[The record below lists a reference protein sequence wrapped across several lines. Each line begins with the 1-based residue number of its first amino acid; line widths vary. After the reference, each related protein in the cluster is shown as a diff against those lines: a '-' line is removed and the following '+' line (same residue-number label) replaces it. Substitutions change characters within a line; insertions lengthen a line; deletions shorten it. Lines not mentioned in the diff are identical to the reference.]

1 MRAEFIVDPLQM
13 AIARRRPQAG
23 LVHHSDSEYV
33 RAGCPGGLTRTGNMP
48 FLAIFGKNVE
58 DA

>member
-1 MRAEFIVDPLQM
+1 MRAEFIVDC
-13 AIARRRPQAG
+13 RWR
-23 LVHHSDSEYV
+23 S
-33 RAGCPGGLTRTGNMP
+33 RAGGPRRDWCTTQTVSMCGPAVLVGLIRAGNML

>member
-1 MRAEFIVDPLQM
+1 MCGPAV
-13 AIARRRPQAG
+13 
-23 LVHHSDSEYV
+23 LV
-33 RAGCPGGLTRTGNMP
+33 GLTRTGNMP